1 MSRPDVSEEIVRAG
15 VAAALDKKAGEML
28 VLKVGNVA
36 SFADFF
42 VICSA
47 TSDRQA
53 AAIVD
58 GIEDRLRAQ
67 NKRPISIEGKSTG
80 RWILVDYGDV
90 VFHVFLEEARRF
102 YGLERLWGDAD
113 NETER
118 FSAAR

>member
-1 MSRPDVSEEIVRAG
+1 MKRPDVSEEIARAG
-15 VAAALDKKAGEML
+15 VAASRDKKAGDLL
-28 VLKVGNVA
+28 VLNVGSVA

-53 AAIVD
+53 FAIVD
-58 GIEDRLRAQ
+58 SIEERLRGLG
-67 NKRPISIEGKSTG
+67 KKPISIEGKSSG

-102 YGLERLWGDAD
+102 YGLERLWGDAG

-118 FSAAR
+118 FSAAL